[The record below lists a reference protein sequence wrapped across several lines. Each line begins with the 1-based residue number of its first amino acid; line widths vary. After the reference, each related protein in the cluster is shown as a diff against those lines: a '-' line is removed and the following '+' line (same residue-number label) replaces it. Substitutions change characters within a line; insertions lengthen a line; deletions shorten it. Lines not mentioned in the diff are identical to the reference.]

1 MNFAERKQSVYSDEW
16 ASTRIERFFKY
27 LSLEG
32 ASHVRTVL
40 EQHIEAL
47 KNGTIHQEF
56 HVKAA
61 KGAPRAIG
69 GGEK

>member
-1 MNFAERKQSVYSDEW
+1 MNFEQRKQSVHSDEW

-27 LSLEG
+27 LSQDG
-32 ASHVRTVL
+32 AEHVRAVL
-40 EQHIEAL
+40 EQHIAKLARGEA
-47 KNGTIHQEF
+47 HQEY

-61 KGAPRAIG
+61 KGAPRAIA